1 MSLSQEEDEAYTSS
15 RALVGRAS
23 KGAVVNRADLR
34 LVVENLGPI
43 RRADV
48 ALRPLTVLIGR
59 NNTGKTYLAQALYAV
74 HKAIDSFPHSKPEKL
89 TDSEYE
95 ALMEALVPHMAS
107 EDSDPLEVRN
117 LTDELK
123 AKVTG
128 WVHGA
133 LKDTGQA
140 LNQRLFAYF
149 GVSDLVDITR
159 WGANDLVM
167 KVLQQDGTL
176 LFDSKGNASVDRS
189 AVLSVTIDEEDGLGF
204 PPFARL
210 LPRNGDDHDN
220 EFLRQQLS
228 WMLASNV
235 WQGYARQ
242 VQLGGLAH
250 YLPAGRSGLLHAW
263 TDVVKLRLQLE
274 RDRFG
279 LVRPDSDLGGV
290 ALDFISS
297 LADVLGPHQR
307 YRRRP
312 QLSLFHEDESL
323 ALLQELM
330 DGKIRAGSETD
341 MVPTLEYEQDG
352 HQLPIRRASS
362 MVADLAPLAMWIDRL
377 IQPGDLLIIDE
388 PESHLHPE
396 AIRLVARVLV
406 RLVNENVRV
415 VCATHS
421 SILLHELS
429 NCILRSQLSNP
440 DERSSDK
447 FAEGDVLALDDI
459 VVHRFHRPD
468 PTDPVEVEQIEIDP
482 DWGIPEDEYV
492 AVASDLADETAQL
505 ISALA

>member
-1 MSLSQEEDEAYTSS
+1 M
-15 RALVGRAS
+15 
-23 KGAVVNRADLR
+23 NRADLR

-74 HKAIDSFPHSKPEKL
+74 HKAIESFALGRPESL
-89 TDSEYE
+89 TDREHESLLEV
-95 ALMEALVPHMAS
+95 LVPRMVS
-107 EDSDPLEVRN
+107 EHSEPSLPVQDLP
-117 LTDELK
+117 DELR
-123 AKVTG
+123 AKVTA
-128 WVHGA
+128 WMHRA
-133 LKDTGQA
+133 LEGTGQA
-140 LNQRLFAYF
+140 LLQRLHAYF
-149 GVSDLVDITR
+149 GVSDLADITR
-159 WGANDLVM
+159 RGANELV
-167 KVLQQDGTL
+167 VNVFQDDTL
-176 LFDSKGNASVDRS
+176 LFDSRGNASVDPS
-189 AVLSVTIDEEDGLGF
+189 ALLSVSIDDEDILGF
-204 PPFARL
+204 PPFARM
-210 LPRNGDDHDN
+210 LPRNGDDHES
-220 EFLRQQLS
+220 EFLRRQLAF
-228 WMLASNV
+228 MIASNV
-235 WQGYARQ
+235 WHGYTKQ
-242 VQLGGLAH
+242 VQLGGSAH

-297 LADVLGPHQR
+297 LADMLGQHPR
-307 YRRRP
+307 YRHRRQP
-312 QLSLFHEDESL
+312 SLFHEAESL
-323 ALLQELM
+323 ALLWELM

-341 MVPTLEYEQDG
+341 MVSTLEYEQDG
-352 HQLPIRRASS
+352 HLLPIGRASS

-429 NCILRSQLSNP
+429 NCILRSQLSDP
-440 DERSSDK
+440 DVRPSDE
-447 FAEGDVLALDDI
+447 FAEGDVLAFDDI
-459 VVHRFHRPD
+459 AVHRFHRPD
-468 PTDPVEVEQIEIDP
+468 PTEPVEVEQIEIEP

>member
-1 MSLSQEEDEAYTSS
+1 M
-15 RALVGRAS
+15 
-23 KGAVVNRADLR
+23 NRADPR

-74 HKAIDSFPHSKPEKL
+74 HKAIDSFPHGRPEKL

-95 ALMEALVPHMAS
+95 ALLEVLVPHMAS
-107 EDSDPLEVRN
+107 EESESPLQVQD

-123 AKVTG
+123 AKVTD
-128 WVHGA
+128 WVHRA

-149 GVSDLVDITR
+149 GVSDLADITR

-167 KVLQQDGTL
+167 KVLQDDDAL
-176 LFDSKGNASVDRS
+176 LFDSKGNTSVDPP
-189 AVLSVTIDEEDGLGF
+189 AVLSVSIDEEDGLGF

-210 LPRNGDDHDN
+210 LPRNGDDHDKQL
-220 EFLRQQLS
+220 FRQQLS

-242 VQLGGLAH
+242 VQLGGSAH

-279 LVRPDSDLGGV
+279 LGRPDSDLGGV

-297 LADVLGPHQR
+297 LAEVLGPR
-307 YRRRP
+307 YRQRL
-312 QLSLFHEDESL
+312 QLSRFHVDESL

-330 DGKIRAGSETD
+330 DGRIRAGSETD
-341 MVPTLEYEQDG
+341 LVPTLEYEQDG

-362 MVADLAPLAMWIDRL
+362 MVADLAPLAIWIDRL
-377 IQPGDLLIIDE
+377 IHPGDLLIIDE

-421 SILLHELS
+421 SVLLHELS
-429 NCILRSQLSNP
+429 NCILRSQVRRPKSDSN
-440 DERSSDK
+440 DEFAMSDI
-447 FAEGDVLALDDI
+447 LALED
-459 VVHRFHRPD
+459 VAVHRFFRPG
-468 PTDPVEVEQIEIDP
+468 PADPVEVEQVNIEP
-482 DWGIPEDEYV
+482 DWGIAEDEYV
-492 AVASDLADETAQL
+492 AVASDLSDETAHL
-505 ISALA
+505 IDLLA

>member
-1 MSLSQEEDEAYTSS
+1 M
-15 RALVGRAS
+15 
-23 KGAVVNRADLR
+23 NRADPR

-74 HKAIDSFPHSKPEKL
+74 YKAIDSFPHGRLEKL
-89 TDSEYE
+89 TDSEHE
-95 ALMEALVPHMAS
+95 ALLEALVPHMAS
-107 EDSDPLEVRN
+107 EHSESSLQVQD

-123 AKVTG
+123 AKVTD
-128 WVHGA
+128 WVHRA

-159 WGANDLVM
+159 WGASDLVM
-167 KVLQQDGTL
+167 KVLQDDDTL
-176 LFDSKGNASVDRS
+176 LFDSKGNASVDPS
-189 AVLSVTIDEEDGLGF
+189 AVLSVSIDDEDALGF
-204 PPFARL
+204 PPFPRL

-228 WMLASNV
+228 WMLASNI

-263 TDVVKLRLQLE
+263 TDVVKMRLQLE

-279 LVRPDSDLGGV
+279 LVKPGSDLGGV

-307 YRRRP
+307 YRHRRP
-312 QLSLFHEDESL
+312 LSLFHEDESL

-352 HQLPIRRASS
+352 HHLPIRRASS

-421 SILLHELS
+421 SVLLHELS
-429 NCILRSQLSNP
+429 NCILRSQVRRPESDSN
-440 DERSSDK
+440 DE
-447 FAEGDVLALDDI
+447 FAMGDILALED
-459 VVHRFHRPD
+459 VAVHRFFRPG
-468 PTDPVEVEQIEIDP
+468 PADPVEVEQVNIEP
-482 DWGIPEDEYV
+482 DWGIAEDEYV
-492 AVASDLADETAQL
+492 AVATDLSDETAHL
-505 ISALA
+505 IDLLA

>member
-1 MSLSQEEDEAYTSS
+1 MSVPTLVEPSS
-15 RALVGRAS
+15 GSVW
-23 KGAVVNRADLR
+23 KGVVVSRADLR
-34 LVVENLGPI
+34 LVVDNLGPI
-43 RRADV
+43 RHADV

-74 HKAIDSFPHSKPEKL
+74 HKAIESFPLGRPESL
-89 TDSEYE
+89 TDREHESLLEV
-95 ALMEALVPHMAS
+95 LVPHMAS
-107 EDSDPLEVRN
+107 EHSEPPLQVQD
-117 LTDELK
+117 LPDELR
-123 AKVTG
+123 AKVTD
-128 WVHGA
+128 WVHRTLEG
-133 LKDTGQA
+133 TGQA
-140 LNQRLFAYF
+140 LNQRLHAYF
-149 GVSDLVDITR
+149 GVSDLADITR

-167 KVLQQDGTL
+167 NVLQDDDTL
-176 LFDSKGNASVDRS
+176 LFDSRGNASVDPS
-189 AVLSVTIDEEDGLGF
+189 ALLSVSIDDEDALGF

-210 LPRNGDDHDN
+210 LPRNGDDHEN
-220 EFLRQQLS
+220 EFLRQQLA

-235 WQGYARQ
+235 WQGYAEQ
-242 VQLGGLAH
+242 VQLGGSAH

-297 LADVLGPHQR
+297 LADMLGQHPR
-307 YRRRP
+307 YRHRR

-352 HQLPIRRASS
+352 HMLPIRRASS

-421 SILLHELS
+421 SVFLHELS
-429 NCILRSQLSNP
+429 NCILRGQLGESEQDLDDGP
-440 DERSSDK
+440 
-447 FAEGDVLALDDI
+447 AHGDVLALDDI
-459 VVHRFHRPD
+459 AVHRFHRPG
-468 PTDPVEVEQIEIDP
+468 PTDPVEVEQVIIEP

-492 AVASDLADETAQL
+492 DVASDLSNDTARL
-505 ISALA
+505 IQSLA